1 MNLIN
6 GAKIIGNIELVI
18 LNSSRRKLKYIEGGK
33 NMSMEAYNQAK
44 KIILSNAELSDF
56 VGPRSRELIIQA
68 EEKLGLKFTGSYLD
82 FLLSFGAGNFG
93 SQEIFGIISSDFENS
108 SVPDAIW
115 YTLTERRESNLL
127 NNLLIIHDTG
137 SDEVFCLDFNKIDN
151 NEPKV
156 VSFFPG
162 VDLDKQKYEIIAND
176 FGDFLY
182 YLDWL

>member
-18 LNSSRRKLKYIEGGK
+18 LNSSRRE

-115 YTLTERRESNLL
+115 YTLTERRESNLP

-151 NEPKV
+151 NETKV

-176 FGDFLY
+176 FGDFL
-182 YLDWL
+182 LDLVKREL